1 MNKQLPERPDL
12 EQLKKQ
18 AKDLLNDIRAGQAEA
33 LARVPQN
40 EIASFA
46 LADAQRIIA
55 REYGFLSWTKLKER
69 VEMSAPARAA
79 RTLINASLKGQAEKV
94 AAILREYPRLSR
106 AGIHLAAVLGDATGV
121 RDWILH
127 DPALA
132 TKVSTESNWTPL
144 LSACVG
150 RVGGDDASRA
160 DCVRQLLAAGAN
172 PNDHWIEGAFPDA
185 KLSALYGAVGVN
197 NYPQVARVLLA
208 AGANPNDGES
218 IYHAAEHNHTECL
231 EALVSAGG
239 DLSGRDVKWGNT
251 PLYFLLGHSPRTR
264 QAAIAR
270 QGILWLLDHGAD
282 PNVTAYEKAEVP
294 LHLAINNDWDIEL
307 ITRLLDRGANPN
319 ARRADGISAHVFA
332 VCAGR
337 DDVARLLRERGAVD
351 ESRPEHFFLGAC
363 VCDRRDEAR
372 RLLAEHPDWRQ
383 RLVPAVDPLLLRL
396 AKEDNAA
403 AIALIAGL
411 GFGIDAKAEGGE
423 RPLHWAAWHGRAA
436 VARALVQAG
445 ANLDER
451 DGKFRA
457 PPLGWCAHGS
467 LNCRAVGGDYAA
479 VAETLLAAGA
489 KPDGIGVTPVPD
501 NVAAPEVVAVWRRY
515 ETGKGGPP

>member
-1 MNKQLPERPDL
+1 MNKTLPERPDL

-18 AKDLLNDIRAGQAEA
+18 AKDLLNGVRAGQAEA

-40 EIASFA
+40 ERASFA
-46 LADAQRIIA
+46 LADAQRILA

-79 RTLINASLKGQAEKV
+79 RTLISASLQGQADKV
-94 AAILREYPRLSR
+94 AEILREYPRLSR
-106 AGIHLAAVLGDATGV
+106 AGLHLAAVLGDPIGV
-121 RDWILH
+121 RDWLQH

-132 TKVSTESNWTPL
+132 TKASAESNWTPL

-172 PNDHWIEGAFPDA
+172 PNDFWIEGAFPDA
-185 KLSALYGAVGVN
+185 KLSALYGATGVN
-197 NYPQVARVLLA
+197 NYPQVARALLA

-218 IYHAAEHNHTECL
+218 IYHAAEHNHTACL
-231 EALVSAGG
+231 EALVAAGG
-239 DLSGRDVKWGNT
+239 DLSARDPKWVNT

-282 PNVTAYEKAEVP
+282 PNVTAYAKAEVP
-294 LHLAINNDWDIEL
+294 LHLAINNDWDLEL

-319 ARRADGISAHVFA
+319 ARRADGLSAHTFA

-337 DDVARLLRERGAVD
+337 DDVARLLRDRGAAD
-351 ESRPEHFFLGAC
+351 DTKPEHSFLGAC
-363 VCDRRDEAR
+363 VCARHDEAR
-372 RLLAEHPDWRQ
+372 RLLAGHPEWRQ

-403 AIALIAGL
+403 AIALLAEL
-411 GFGIDAKAEGGE
+411 GFGVDAKAEGGE
-423 RPLHWAAWHGRAA
+423 RPLHWAAWHGRVAA
-436 VARALVQAG
+436 ARALVSAG
-445 ANLDER
+445 ADLNEP
-451 DGKFRA
+451 DGKFHA
-457 PPLGWCAHGS
+457 PPLGWCVHGS
-467 LNCRAVGGDYAA
+467 TNCRAVGGDYAA
-479 VAETLLAAGA
+479 VAEVLLAAGA
-489 KPDGIGVTPVPD
+489 KPLAEANAAG
-501 NVAAPEVVAVWRRY
+501 AAPEVAAVLARLAS
-515 ETGKGGPP
+515 GK